1 MVSSKNLIKLLY
13 ISMFIA
19 GMSYAYLQL
28 LLPLYFLCIGIAGYV
43 IARRA
48 EGNTFHYAKHLQRTA
63 LICFGIFTFAILA
76 LMVGVYIDFLLSL
89 PIPEYEVLQNNPAE
103 FVQLARNLQSM
114 FGIFCLGA
122 FGFLVFRAFKCM
134 SFMAKDEPI

>member
-28 LLPLYFLCIGIAGYV
+28 LLPLYFLCTGIAGFF
-43 IARRA
+43 ISRTA

-63 LICFGIFTFAILA
+63 LICFGIFAFAILA

-89 PIPEYEVLQNNPAE
+89 PIPEYELLMNNPVE
-103 FVQLARNLQSM
+103 FTQLASNLQSM
-114 FGIFCLGA
+114 FGIFCLSA

-134 SFMAKDEPI
+134 SSMSKDEPI